1 MRAIRFH
8 AVGDL
13 RFEEVPPPGAPEP
26 GAVKLAVKAAG
37 ICGSDLHN
45 YRTGQWV
52 AALPVTPGH
61 EFAGEVVA
69 VGADVTGFAPGDLAV
84 ADSRVPCGRC
94 AACAEGRFNHC
105 PALGFV
111 GEVCDGGFAEEA
123 ILPAARLLKA
133 PAGLAPEIA
142 AMSEPLAV
150 ALHAARR
157 LDPAPGAPIL
167 IVGGGTIG
175 GLTALLLAEAGCG
188 PLLLAE
194 RNTARAAL
202 LAEVVGTVSVPL
214 VAEAVRAACGGAAP
228 RFCLDATGSL
238 DVLRFLMMTTAA
250 GGRIAMVGIFHG
262 EGTLDP
268 NLIVERELDLR
279 GCSVYGGEQAEALA
293 MLPALAPKLARL
305 AEAPIGLAEV
315 PAAYERLLRGESAK
329 LKTLIRP
336 GRA

>member
-13 RFEEVPPPGAPEP
+13 RFEEVPRPGAPGP
-26 GAVKLAVKAAG
+26 GEVLLRVRAAG

-52 AALPVTPGH
+52 ASLPVIPGH
-61 EFAGEVVA
+61 EFSGEVLA
-69 VGADVTGFAPGDLAV
+69 VGAEVTGFVPGDLAV

-94 AACAEGRFNHC
+94 AACAEARFNHC
-105 PALGFV
+105 TGLGFV
-111 GEVCDGGFAEEA
+111 GEVCEGGFAEEV

-133 PAGLAPEIA
+133 PPGLAPEIA

-150 ALHAARR
+150 ALHALRR
-157 LDPAPGAPIL
+157 LDPAPAQPAL

-175 GLTALLLAEAGCG
+175 GLTALLLAEQGFG
-188 PLLLAE
+188 PILLAE
-194 RNTARAAL
+194 RNAARAAL
-202 LAEVVGTVSVPL
+202 LAEVVGTVTVPL
-214 VAEAVRAACGGAAP
+214 EEAAIRAACGGAAP

-238 DVLRFLMMTTAA
+238 DVLRFLLRATAA
-250 GGRIAMVGIFHG
+250 GGRIALVGIFHG
-262 EGTLDP
+262 EGALDP

-279 GCSVYGGEQAEALA
+279 GCSVYGGEQAEALSL
-293 MLPALAPKLARL
+293 LPRLAPKLARL
-305 AEAPIGLAEV
+305 AETPIDLAEV

-329 LKTLIRP
+329 LKTLIQP
-336 GRA
+336 

>member
-13 RFEEVPPPGAPEP
+13 RFEEVPRPGAPGP
-26 GAVKLAVKAAG
+26 GEVLLRVRAAG

-61 EFAGEVVA
+61 EFAGEVLA
-69 VGADVTGFAPGDLAV
+69 VGPDVMGFALGDLAV
-84 ADSRVPCGRC
+84 ADSRVPCGHC
-94 AACAEGRFNHC
+94 LACAEVRFNHC
-105 PALGFV
+105 TALGFV
-111 GEVCDGGFAEEA
+111 GEVCEGGFAEEVM
-123 ILPAARLLKA
+123 LPAARLLKA

-157 LDPAPGAPIL
+157 LDPAPGAPVL
-167 IVGGGTIG
+167 VVGGGTIG
-175 GLTALLLAEAGCG
+175 GLTALLLAEQGFG
-188 PLLLAE
+188 PILLAE
-194 RNTARAAL
+194 RNAARAAL
-202 LAEVVGTVSVPL
+202 LAEVVGTVTVPL
-214 VAEAVRAACGGAAP
+214 EEAAIRAACGGAAP

-238 DVLRFLMMTTAA
+238 DVLRVLLRATAA
-250 GGRIAMVGIFHG
+250 GGRIALVGIFHG
-262 EGTLDP
+262 EGALDP

-293 MLPALAPKLARL
+293 LLARLAPKLGRL

-315 PAAYERLLRGESAK
+315 PAAYERLLRGDSSK

-336 GRA
+336 